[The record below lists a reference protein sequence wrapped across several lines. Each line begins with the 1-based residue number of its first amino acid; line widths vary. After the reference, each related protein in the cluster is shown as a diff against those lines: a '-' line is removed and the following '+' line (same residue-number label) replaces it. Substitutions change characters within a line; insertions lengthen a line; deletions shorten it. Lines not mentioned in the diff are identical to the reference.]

1 MWWSNNEQRRQ
12 QKERIKNIIKRTKL
26 NEKAAHT
33 VPLST
38 HSPPSLCHSTL
49 TAETF
54 SDGFARTRG
63 GSLDSQ
69 FSDEFDFSCAPQ
81 GVFSSVSMP
90 PLNAPFH
97 PYGTAFPPPYEV
109 DIKTETQVFVN
120 DVPTRRDSTISTF
133 SAFQTP
139 PTAGPFSA
147 DGWLQQESYFEHRHE
162 SFTEEPVDF
171 NFFDFAHDPISPA
184 HKSMIQVDECDQH
197 LLNHFIDNVV
207 RLIFPV
213 LEVNQHGSAR
223 SDVILPALESNKTYL
238 SCCLSI
244 SALHLKTTQGIQ
256 SEQLDNDIM
265 RHKFATIN
273 QLCEALQFD
282 SEHAKILEATLGM
295 IFFQCSVG
303 RSEDSHPDIAW
314 HSHFQAAT
322 QLINKLELP
331 FQLVNDTQSHPPF
344 NMTVAAWI
352 DILGATMLG
361 RAPIYADTYREKN
374 ISNSVA
380 GLGELMGCEDR
391 IMFLISEIACLEALK
406 TEGMDQVQLCSHIK
420 LLGDHITM
428 AETGVAPLENAYSAT
443 GAIRPKQ
450 LRSNMTTVF
459 RLAARIYLCSLV
471 PGFDRQQPN
480 ITNLVDTLADA
491 MNYIPAGA
499 EGFDR
504 SLVWPLLI
512 AGSASLPNSPFRT
525 IFYERMTQMG
535 DAASFGSIGRARE
548 LLREVWHANDEVLA
562 RGERQSVHW
571 RDVMQQRGWD
581 FLLI

>member
-1 MWWSNNEQRRQ
+1 MWWSNNEQRRM
-12 QKERIKNIIKRTKL
+12 QKEKIKNIIKRTKL
-26 NEKAAHT
+26 NEKAAQT
-33 VPLST
+33 GPLPT
-38 HSPPSLCHSTL
+38 NSPPSLCHSTL
-49 TAETF
+49 TGETF
-54 SDGFARTRG
+54 SDGFPRTRG
-63 GSLDSQ
+63 GSMDSE
-69 FSDEFDFSCAPQ
+69 FSSGFEFNPCAPQ
-81 GVFSSVSMP
+81 GIFNAVSMP
-90 PLNAPFH
+90 PMNAPF
-97 PYGTAFPPPYEV
+97 PQYPSFPPYEV

-139 PTAGPFSA
+139 PTTGPFPA

-162 SFTEEPVDF
+162 TFTEEPLDF
-171 NFFDFAHDPISPA
+171 NFFDFAHAPISPA

-238 SCCLSI
+238 HCCLSI
-244 SALHLKTTQGIQ
+244 SALHLKATQGIQ
-256 SEQLDNDIM
+256 SEQLDNDIV

-273 QLCEALQFD
+273 QLCEALQLD
-282 SEHAKILEATLGM
+282 ADHAKMLEATLGL

-303 RSEDSHPDIAW
+303 RPEDSLPDIPW
-314 HSHFQAAT
+314 QSHFQAAT
-322 QLINKLELP
+322 QLIHKLELP
-331 FQLVNDTQSHPPF
+331 FQLVNNTQSQPPF

-361 RAPIYADTYREKN
+361 RAPIFADTYREKN
-374 ISNSVA
+374 IANSTA
-380 GLGELMGCEDR
+380 GLGELMGCDDR

-406 TEGMDQVQLCSHIK
+406 NEGMDQVQLCSHIK

-428 AETGVAPLENAYSAT
+428 TENAAVPLDNAYSTT

-450 LRSNMTTVF
+450 LRANMTTVF
-459 RLAARIYLCSLV
+459 RLAARLYLCSLV
-471 PGFDRQQPN
+471 PGFDRQQTN
-480 ITNLVDTLADA
+480 ITHLVDSLAEA
-491 MNYIPAGA
+491 MNYIPAGP

-512 AGSASLPNSPFRT
+512 AGSASLPNSPFRLT
-525 IFYERMTQMG
+525 FNERVAQMG
-535 DAASFGSIGRARE
+535 DAAGFGSLGRARE
-548 LLREVWHANDEVLA
+548 LLKEVWQINDDALV

-571 RDVMQQRGWD
+571 RDVMRQRGWD